1 MTPSFQRTLRE
12 LRLPAFLALSLVVVA
27 ALVLATRRIE
37 KSRLTTE
44 SVQSVCARLVD
55 EAFGLDGARTPDSVL
70 LKRLLVHRSRCAGD
84 ATYVE
89 QTRRLLLNMQRV
101 GDAHALLADAER
113 SRAFTTDQLE
123 AHRAWIDLEESRQA
137 LLTGDVRTAARRRAR
152 LAETTSRLRAAWPE
166 WAPPYV
172 ILAELERSA
181 PTESVASLAVT
192 ENAYVLERAAHRR
205 VTSGAIIRSLS
216 VKQTY
221 AAVCA
226 LAALGMLGL
235 GLAGSGVI
243 ASLGMRRMPTV
254 PVADAKEGYVE
265 LTGSLHLPP
274 SADAVISPLSNVPS
288 VWYALETNLGSKGS
302 HTWREHSAQRFLLRD
317 ATGAVTIEPAG
328 AVVRTRHVRSQSGEG
343 SFLSRRRETER
354 TLREGDAAFVVGEL
368 ARFKNRSGTVERSIR
383 APEDGRPLLVSNYTE
398 AELIGQ
404 ERIWIWSGALLSALA
419 VAALMWGYVQRYDV
433 RVGPGLQ

>member
-1 MTPSFQRTLRE
+1 MTPSLQRTLRE
-12 LRLPAFLALSLVVVA
+12 LRPTAFAALSLVVVA

-37 KSRLTTE
+37 KSRLTMQ

-89 QTRRLLLNMQRV
+89 QTRRLLLDVQRV
-101 GDAHALLADAER
+101 GDARALLADAER
-113 SRAFTTDQLE
+113 SRAFTNDQLE
-123 AHRAWIDLEESRQA
+123 AHRAWIDLEASRQA
-137 LLTGDVRTAARRRAR
+137 LQNGDVRTAARLRAR
-152 LAETTSRLRAAWPE
+152 LAVTTRRLRAAWPE
-166 WAPPYV
+166 WGPPYV

-181 PTESVASLAVT
+181 PIEPAASLTVT
-192 ENAYVLERAAHRR
+192 EDAYALERAAHRR

-221 AAVCA
+221 AAVFA

-235 GLAGSGVI
+235 GLAGSGVM

-254 PVADAKEGYVE
+254 RVADAKEGYVE
-265 LTGSLHLPP
+265 LTGSLYLPP
-274 SADAVISPLSNVPS
+274 RADAVIAPLSNVPS

-302 HTWREHSAQRFLLRD
+302 HSWRERSAQRFLLRD
-317 ATGAVTIEPAG
+317 ATGEVTIDPAA
-328 AVVRTRHVRSQSGEG
+328 AVVRTRHVRSQAGDG

-354 TLREGDAAFVVGEL
+354 SLHEGDAAFVVGEL
-368 ARFKNRSGTVERSIR
+368 ALSRSRSGTVERAVR
-383 APEDGRPLLVSNYTE
+383 APEDGRRLLVSNYTE
-398 AELIGQ
+398 AELMGQ
-404 ERIWIWSGALLSALA
+404 ERIWIWSGALLSALVVA
-419 VAALMWGYVQRYDV
+419 VLMWGYVQRYEV
-433 RVGPGLQ
+433 PVAPGPL